1 MGLFGRGSGTEPV
14 SRQEK
19 LELKR
24 IRQEKIWKERA
35 RLTAEME
42 EQFPGY
48 MEENEKLRILV
59 KTMTGVRILFSFF
72 YVGMCFLYGL
82 DVTQAAFLLIGPLFF
97 YAWYSYML
105 QSSRLPAV
113 LMMACRGLSIA
124 MSGASILEMSWWA
137 PYPILFMLV
146 FAAAMEFIEAV
157 FCIYVLFNRNAAQTV
172 RMNREFVRR
181 IRAGV

>member
-1 MGLFGRGSGTEPV
+1 MGMFGRDSGNGPV

-24 IRQEKIWKERA
+24 IRQEKLWKERA

-42 EQFPGY
+42 ERFPGY
-48 MEENEKLRILV
+48 MAENEKLHMLV
-59 KTMTGVRILFSFF
+59 KTLTGVRILFSFF
-72 YVGMCFLYGL
+72 YMGMCFLYGL
-82 DVTQAAFLLIGPLFF
+82 DVAQAALLLLGPLFF

-105 QSSRLPAV
+105 QSGRLPAV
-113 LMMACRGLSIA
+113 LMMTCRGLSIA
-124 MSGASILEMSWWA
+124 MSGASMLEMSWWA

-146 FAAAMEFIEAV
+146 LAAVMEFIEAV
-157 FCIYVLFNRNAAQTV
+157 FCIYILFNRSAAQTV